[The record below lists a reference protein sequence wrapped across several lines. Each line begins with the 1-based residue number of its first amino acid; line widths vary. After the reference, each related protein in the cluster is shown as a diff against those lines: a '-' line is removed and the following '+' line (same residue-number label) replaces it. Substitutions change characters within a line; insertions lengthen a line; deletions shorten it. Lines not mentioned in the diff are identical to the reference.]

1 MLIRFCQCD
10 TDKKVSESREEGTS
24 ADELP
29 LDWLVGMSVWH
40 CWLMWE
46 GPAKRV
52 VGLKGIKRAA
62 ESGPESKP
70 GSSILSWFLPR
81 L

>member
-24 ADELP
+24 ADKLP

-46 GPAKRV
+46 DPA
-52 VGLKGIKRAA
+52 LKGG
-62 ESGPESKP
+62 GPERFKE
-70 GSSILSWFLPR
+70 GS
-81 L
+81 